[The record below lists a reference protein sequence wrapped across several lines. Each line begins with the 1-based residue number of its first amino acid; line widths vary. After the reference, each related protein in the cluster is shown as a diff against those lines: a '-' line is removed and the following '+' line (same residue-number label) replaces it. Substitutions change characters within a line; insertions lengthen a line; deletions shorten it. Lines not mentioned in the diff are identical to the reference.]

1 MKAVLDC
8 NVFLSALIR
17 PGGPP
22 ALILAA
28 MLRQKFELV
37 LSPAIFAEYQR
48 TVNYPKIRKRM
59 LLSAKELQE
68 LEEDILV
75 LAFWV
80 EPGAILRPLVVADPS
95 DDAYLLA
102 AAEGAADY
110 VVSGDHHLLTLKK
123 YEGIPIIPPREFLQA
138 LQ

>member
-8 NVFLSALIR
+8 NVFLSALIH

-22 ALILAA
+22 ARILTA
-28 MLRQKFELV
+28 MLRQEFELV

-59 LLSAKELQE
+59 LLSAQE
-68 LEEDILV
+68 LRELEDDILV

-80 EPGAILRPLVVADPS
+80 EPVAISRPLVVADPS

-102 AAEGAADY
+102 AAEGEADY
-110 VVSGDHHLLTLKK
+110 VVSGDHHLLALRK
-123 YEGIPIIPPREFLQA
+123 YEGIPIVLPRDFLQT
-138 LQ
+138 LK